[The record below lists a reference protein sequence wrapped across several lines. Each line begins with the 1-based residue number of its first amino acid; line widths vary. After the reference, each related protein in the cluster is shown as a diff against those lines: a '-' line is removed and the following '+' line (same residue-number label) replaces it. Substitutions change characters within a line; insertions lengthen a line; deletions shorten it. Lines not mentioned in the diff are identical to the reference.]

1 MTQDN
6 FYQIVELT
14 KHFGAVVGTPGI
26 SEDIQKKCNKQLL
39 RLLEALDK
47 TVNETLATNAG
58 LIT

>member
-1 MTQDN
+1 MTSET

-26 SEDIQKKCNKQLL
+26 SEDVQKKCNKQLL
-39 RLLEALDK
+39 RLIESLDSLVDK
-47 TVNETLATNAG
+47 ALATNAG

>member
-1 MTQDN
+1 MTQEN

-26 SEDIQKKCNKQLL
+26 SKEVQEKGNRQLL
-39 RLLEALDK
+39 RLLDALDN
-47 TVNETLATNAG
+47 TVNATLASNAG